1 MNINQDFNNLTF
13 DLPKNQSN
21 VIKVIGIG
29 GGGSN
34 AINHMF
40 SKGIKGVDYVVCN
53 TDAQA
58 LENSLV
64 PNKVQLGVNLT
75 EGMGAGADPNVG
87 EKAAIENLTE
97 LRKML
102 EKNTKMVFITAGM
115 GGGTGTGA
123 APIISKLAMEMDI
136 LTVGIVTM
144 PFIFE
149 GKVRQNQANKGLE
162 KLKKN
167 CDSLI
172 VVNNNKLRDIY
183 GNLGVKEGF
192 SKADEVLATAA
203 KGIAEV
209 ITHHYTQNIDLKDAK
224 TVLSKS
230 GSAIMGSAGSS
241 GDKRAIKAVSNALD
255 SPLLNDNRIKGAQ
268 NVLLLIL
275 SGSSEVTIDEIG
287 VINDYIQEK
296 AGNNVNII
304 MGIGE
309 DPETIEEISVTVIA
323 TGFDIKLQDEIIHID
338 PKKKIHYL
346 ENEGEVIEK
355 FEKNKSKTTFQFENA
370 SDSIDFKN
378 INFNSENISYLDT
391 KTETFE
397 LDDIKDLDVEFESV
411 SFDNSN
417 VVDEKIEVD
426 IKSIVVNEPELIK
439 SEINELNFHNTV
451 NSNDDIVVH
460 TLEDDINDIIVVD
473 PVQIIPYTMVA
484 DSKSIKVADEV
495 NSNLEK
501 DKSNDDLNPFN
512 NPIAKALAKRTEERK
527 IKLKEFNYKFA
538 KARRV
543 LDMEKE
549 PAYKRAGIELESDI
563 ISNDISATKIEE
575 DNDGNLELKS
585 NNSFLHDNVD

>member
-355 FEKNKSKTTFQFENA
+355 FEKNKSKTTLQFENA

-378 INFNSENISYLDT
+378 INFNSENLSYLDT

-417 VVDEKIEVD
+417 LVDEKIEVD
-426 IKSIVVNEPELIK
+426 VKSIVVNEPELIK

-451 NSNDDIVVH
+451 RSNDDIVVH
-460 TLEDDINDIIVVD
+460 TLEDDINDIIVID

-484 DSKSIKVADEV
+484 DSQSIKVADEV
-495 NSNLEK
+495 NSSLEK
-501 DKSNDDLNPFN
+501 NKSNDDLNPFN

>member
-346 ENEGEVIEK
+346 ENEGEVTEK
-355 FEKNKSKTTFQFENA
+355 FDKNKNKTTLQFENA

-378 INFNSENISYLDT
+378 INFNSENLSYLDT

-397 LDDIKDLDVEFESV
+397 LDDIKNLDVEFESV

-417 VVDEKIEVD
+417 LVDEKIEVD
-426 IKSIVVNEPELIK
+426 VKSIVVNEPELIK

-451 NSNDDIVVH
+451 RSNDDIVVH
-460 TLEDDINDIIVVD
+460 TLEDDINDIIVID

-484 DSKSIKVADEV
+484 DSQSIKVADEV
-495 NSNLEK
+495 NSSLEK
-501 DKSNDDLNPFN
+501 NKSNDDLNPFN